1 MLINCLLIYPYYQV
15 LIKNVE
21 LIDQN
26 ILVRL

>member
-1 MLINCLLIYPYYQV
+1 MLINCLLIYPYYKV